1 MKFTSENLMEAMG
14 LSIGDRVKVK
24 LGIGLDF
31 FNDSK
36 NYVVEIFKDT
46 TGIIMIKND
55 KNQSIFLTSLIG
67 YDFEI
72 LPRPK
77 RVGDLKCDDF
87 ECCDCPIGFLCD
99 YKIPKYAENKEPTL
113 YQMFEYYN
121 VTDQEIHDLLK
132 ARLDK
137 VVE

>member
-1 MKFTSENLMEAMG
+1 MKFTSEDLMKAMG
-14 LSIGDRVKVK
+14 LSVGDRVKVK

-31 FNDSK
+31 LSNSK

-55 KNQSIFLTSLIG
+55 KNQSIFLTNLIG

-77 RVGDLKCDDF
+77 RVGDILCKDC
-87 ECCDCPIGFLCD
+87 ECVECHLRCLPYCNQLDNG
-99 YKIPKYAENKEPTL
+99 KKTL
-113 YQMFEYYN
+113 FNILDGWNEYN
-121 VTDQEIHDLLK
+121 SFDQEIHDLLK

-137 VVE
+137 EVE